1 MTNPFFRARMLV
13 FFLCSLALAGVSAAP
28 GWTQE
33 QNASRSAAGQAAAP
47 PQTATESPKPAF
59 DPTARIKS
67 LHDRLRITPEQ
78 EPLWDTIAQTI
89 HDNTRNI
96 VPLLRE
102 RLRSTT
108 NGSALDVLHAY
119 EALGEHRLDS
129 LNKFIAGF
137 DPLYASLSES
147 QKKIADA
154 ILREGPLNAMVGGL
168 PEFPVP
174 LGYPLAYPLFVP
186 YRSRLGGPLFVHR
199 APGFQH
205 FGHTDHLGHL
215 GHFGPLG
222 GLHR

>member
-1 MTNPFFRARMLV
+1 MTSPFPRALMLML
-13 FFLCSLALAGVSAAP
+13 FLGGLALAGVSAAP
-28 GWTQE
+28 AGAQE
-33 QNASRSAAGQAAAP
+33 QNADPSAAGQTAAT
-47 PQTATESPKPAF
+47 PQAGMANPKPPF
-59 DPTARIKS
+59 DPTARIRY

-89 HDNTRNI
+89 RDDARDI
-96 VPLLRE
+96 VPILRE

-119 EALGEHRLDS
+119 EALGEHRLDT
-129 LNKFIAGF
+129 LKKIVAGF
-137 DPLYASLSES
+137 EPLYARLSEG

-168 PEFPVP
+168 PEVPVP
-174 LGYPLAYPLFVP
+174 FGSPLPYPVFVP
-186 YRSRLGGPLFVHR
+186 YPSGLGGPLFVHR
-199 APGFQH
+199 PAGFQH
-205 FGHTDHLGHL
+205 FGHFGHL